1 MNRLHSAAL
10 LGFNILG
17 ASLLVA
23 LSGCAS
29 VNSNVKGSFACGAPR
44 GTCAPTTTID
54 DTALQTIARDGN
66 AKAPSREPASREP
79 GGVEPLAAVVS
90 ASSPYPARTA
100 RIVFPG
106 YTDDKGRRHDP
117 MAVYVTLNDA
127 RGLAGSQA
135 SSPESPG
142 ANGVAGAVAGA
153 GAPTLGLQDR
163 HALAPTSTNL
173 VTAASIADDR
183 PDEAAQTVMVSP
195 PAAVAGTELLTS
207 ARLRRRGQG
216 ALPVSRAPATAA
228 PSPLPAPGSATIQSF
243 PASSVEP

>member
-1 MNRLHSAAL
+1 MNRIHSAAL
-10 LGFNILG
+10 LGTNILS
-17 ASLLVA
+17 ASLLAA

-29 VNSNVKGSFACGAPR
+29 VNSNVKGSFACGAPQ

-79 GGVEPLAAVVS
+79 GGVEPLAVVAS
-90 ASSPYPARTA
+90 ANSPYPARTA

-127 RGLAGSQA
+127 RGPAGSQE

-142 ANGVAGAVAGA
+142 ARAVAGA
-153 GAPTLGLQDR
+153 GDGAPTVGLQDR

-195 PAAVAGTELLTS
+195 PDAVAGAELLTS